1 MITKNEVATALIGN
15 ELVYGMISK
24 GHAKAEYAAEKSE
37 VFASAF
43 ADWAEGK
50 NSEYC
55 DAALKFYAIEF
66 GNHFRPGFT
75 LTPQFLIERIELV
88 LPHLCVNAEGSAPKQ
103 EKKPSKPKPKA
114 KPKAKSEQEVPE
126 KWDSQSD
133 SGATSVILTRD
144 SKVADINEL
153 HKSAKRAY
161 AREGLDTV
169 GDLLD
174 YQQIAGLEEV
184 NGVGTEWADETRDL
198 IKHLSD

>member
-15 ELVYGMISK
+15 ELVYGMITK

-43 ADWAEGK
+43 ADWAAGK

-55 DAALKFYAIEF
+55 NAALKFYAIEF

-75 LTPQFLIERIELV
+75 LTPKFLIERIELV
-88 LPHLCVNAEGSAPKQ
+88 LPHICVGPESSAPKQ
-103 EKKPSKPKPKA
+103 EKKPPKSKPKA
-114 KPKAKSEQEVPE
+114 KAKSEQEVPD
-126 KWDSQSD
+126 KWKSESD
-133 SGATSVILTRD
+133 SNASSIALTRN

-174 YQQIAGLEEV
+174 YQEIAGLEEV
-184 NGVGTEWADETRDL
+184 NGVGSEWADETRDL
-198 IKHLSD
+198 IKHLTD